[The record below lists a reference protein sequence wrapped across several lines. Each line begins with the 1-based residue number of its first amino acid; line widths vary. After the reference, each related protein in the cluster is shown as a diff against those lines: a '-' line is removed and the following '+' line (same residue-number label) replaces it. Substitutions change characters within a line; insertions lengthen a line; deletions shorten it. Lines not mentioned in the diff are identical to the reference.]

1 MEDNYYFKKY
11 GIDVSCEI
19 ASIFELTDSEKLN
32 TIRMILDNLKNWWG
46 ICFNCEQEEIEYNK
60 LLEIIEKLDELEKM
74 RKDYIEEWEVLI

>member
-19 ASIFELTDSEKLN
+19 SSIFELTDSEKLS

-46 ICFNCEQEEIEYNK
+46 EYFNCEQEEIEYNK